1 MRRRYYIALA
11 DLDKRRR
18 LRLLGYI
25 ASGKIP
31 AYNLSG
37 ERIPPKE
44 AKLAK
49 CPILV
54 PLACVRGLKIIH
66 KTEPC

>member
-1 MRRRYYIALA
+1 MRRYYIALA

-25 ASGKIP
+25 VSGKIP
-31 AYNLSG
+31 AYGLDG
-37 ERIPPKE
+37 RRVPPRE

-49 CPILV
+49 YPILV
-54 PLACVRGLKIIH
+54 PLACVKGLKIIH
-66 KTEPC
+66 RTEPH